1 MHSWAPITWQ
11 GMPLHWDPGHLTD
24 KSWSS
29 GDTTRDLDTVLWHS
43 PLTMSP
49 SLCLLFFAFGIL
61 LLVGLLL
68 TVSLIYL
75 LFALVLQILYCHL
88 CFKGH
93 SLPPGNHGLFSF
105 KLRLLIPLSCLMQ
118 SFPLLGLRL
127 LSLIALI
134 LLKIWLGPHT
144 SLTVSV
150 ARKWHIW
157 LPNCSRLWQ
166 LLSCA
171 SRWSRNSHL

>member
-1 MHSWAPITWQ
+1 
-11 GMPLHWDPGHLTD
+11 MPLHWDPGHLTD
-24 KSWSS
+24 KPRSS
-29 GDTTRDLDTVLWHS
+29 GDTLRDLDTVLWHS
-43 PLTMSP
+43 PLTVSP

-68 TVSLIYL
+68 TVSLINL
-75 LFALVLQILYCHL
+75 LFTLVLRILYCHL
-88 CFKGH
+88 FFKSH
-93 SLPPGNHGLFSF
+93 ALPLGNHGVFSF

-150 ARKWHIW
+150 TRKWHIRF
-157 LPNCSRLWQ
+157 PNCCRLWQ
-166 LLSCA
+166 LLSCT
-171 SRWSRNSHL
+171 SKWSRNSHL